1 MPTEVIPGLSEKL
14 MRSNDSPGRA
24 IPASGV
30 RLGGFDYFVL
40 AGAGVNLLVIGWLVG
55 HWLFVG

>member
-1 MPTEVIPGLSEKL
+1 MPTETIPGLSEKL
-14 MRSNDSPGRA
+14 MRSEGSPSCAESG
-24 IPASGV
+24 PGV

-55 HWLFVG
+55 HWLFAG

>member
-1 MPTEVIPGLSEKL
+1 MPTETTPGLLEKL
-14 MRSNDSPGRA
+14 MRSGGSPGNAR
-24 IPASGV
+24 PAPGV

-55 HWLFVG
+55 HWLFAG